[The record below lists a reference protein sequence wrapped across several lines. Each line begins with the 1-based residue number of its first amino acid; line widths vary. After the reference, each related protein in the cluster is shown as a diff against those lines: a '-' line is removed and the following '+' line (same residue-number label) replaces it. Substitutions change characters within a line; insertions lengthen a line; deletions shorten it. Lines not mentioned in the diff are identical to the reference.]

1 MWAAST
7 ALASFGDLATDRRTP
22 IPHRITPALDVQ
34 SATAFGGSIASPLTA
49 SNQTNQSVSQVSAPI
64 TASNQTR
71 QSGSGVT
78 GPQSGQT
85 AFDQRL
91 RAETEGSRAM
101 RERLDL

>member
-49 SNQTNQSVSQVSAPI
+49 SNQT
-64 TASNQTR
+64 R